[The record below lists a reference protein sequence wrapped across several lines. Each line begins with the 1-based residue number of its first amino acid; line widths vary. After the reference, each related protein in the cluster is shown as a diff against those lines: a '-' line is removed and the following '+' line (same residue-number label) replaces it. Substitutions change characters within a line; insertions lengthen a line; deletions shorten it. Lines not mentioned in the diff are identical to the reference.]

1 MAQEEKTKKK
11 NRLSY
16 MILSVIIAII
26 AWILVV
32 YITDP
37 EITKK
42 FTGIPVEIIG
52 ENVLAENGFVIVN
65 RNEIPNTSLKMS
77 GRRSDLMKS
86 LDKARVVIDVS
97 PIKNEGEIALE
108 TSAKGAK
115 AGVSIEKIGEETI
128 SVSIEKIQSK
138 VIPVRVVQIGT
149 PKNGLVKTEPSDV
162 TVEIKG
168 ATSELDLVEAVEVK
182 MDITN
187 VL

>member
-52 ENVLAENGFVIVN
+52 DNVLAENGFVIVN

-97 PIKNEGEIALE
+97 QIKDEGEIELE
-108 TSAKGAK
+108 TSAKGAQ
-115 AGVSIEKIGEETI
+115 AGVSVEKIGAETI
-128 SVSIEKIQSK
+128 SVSISS
-138 VIPVRVVQIGT
+138 T
-149 PKNGLVKTEPSDV
+149 PPLARSSFCSFCSSDHSLSVASVGPARKLSSPS
-162 TVEIKG
+162 
-168 ATSELDLVEAVEVK
+168 
-182 MDITN
+182 
-187 VL
+187 